1 MSIISQ
7 AQFVSF
13 CRSYAFVASLLLAER
28 NNSWFCSIDRQTAFI
43 VQLGST
49 QSADNSLNHS
59 YFMKLHIPRRLRA
72 ALLAAISAS
81 SAWADV
87 IPYTGTIYT
96 WEGTSNS
103 FHQGS
108 FYATTQNEDGSFTT
122 QEEPTG
128 NWNRDFCSAS
138 TSGGNQTSLDTANT
152 LRFAAGATFPTVN
165 YTFTPLAVG
174 GFIIESDTAVRQMS
188 GGNRV
193 IRFGNSSDVAAYSTI
208 LSDFTLSGGTSTTY
222 LRGTQHWHVGE
233 EAIFTLTSP
242 AQTERS
248 LSITGEGTVKFGN
261 VLTVNNDASLT
272 LSSDGT
278 LQISNTMV
286 NNGTLNLAGTVDLQ
300 GFANVPA
307 ATAPAAGTNGFA
319 TRAGFSLTVVSGSG
333 TVTGAD
339 TVTWKV
345 QGDAPAASAVSFSN
359 GVLQVQESPTTI
371 YYVQA
376 DDSVVERSATSLPTA
391 SGFVVSSS
399 GNTLTLKEVSS
410 HHLPNGISFNS
421 TGTNTLVIDSGSRLS
436 GADLARTGGTLNATL
451 NGSLTI
457 IGTAVRVNGSM
468 NIGAGGELSLQAVD
482 ALGYQGGGDYT
493 DSIAMQG
500 SADAPALLNV
510 SRRQTMST
518 LLELNGYSSV
528 VNAADAVTTGDQVAG
543 FEAFGYSITATGT
556 DNLIETRL
564 MGRGGNDVEINV
576 MGESDELEI
585 AGAILP
591 RAGQGDSDY
600 IKTGQGTLI
609 LSYGGNDLTRLYEH
623 RSGVTQI
630 TGQTLMQQ
638 GFTVADGTLSV
649 AQGGELT
656 SGTGVTALG
665 KLEVDGLLRLSGES
679 TLAQLSGSGVLDVSG
694 NEVSLG
700 SSVQIGAV
708 LADSVTMS
716 GAEGARNLTLT
727 SSTMNSSVGTL
738 SAVETLT
745 IGPAASLTVS
755 DALYVQTVEM
765 NVGTLTPLLT
775 VGALHSSAADGK
787 VQMNAVA
794 ADALL
799 LGMAHGDTITLAS
812 ITDNNADLT
821 LTVNGTADY
830 ELVNDS
836 GFRYTY
842 ALTEQGTSGVEVV
855 LTAARDAVG
864 WIGME
869 GDTWSD
875 ASSAEWVGTPP
886 SASEPARFFGDGT
899 GAVRVDAA
907 GVTASRV
914 LVSADGMTTAYTFS
928 GGKVNTSVLAVSAG
942 SLTIN
947 NSVEVKKDYFMA
959 GASGLV
965 VVGDAG
971 SLSVASGGS
980 LLVEDE
986 LQVQGNGT
994 LRNAGSLTVAT
1005 LNAPDTLLQNTG
1017 TLTVSSGSLSGI
1029 SGGTLVLEAVGQSEV
1044 GTLSVGS
1051 DVTLTR
1057 LSGNG
1062 RLDVGTH
1069 DVTLSSADGAADVS
1083 ARHLTILSGGS
1094 SLGDVDVETLL
1105 LGGDISLNST
1115 DAPLQVVS
1123 MNSGYVRVSDAVF
1136 STIPT
1141 AGDGMYAEG
1150 DYLLVRGAGAGMS
1163 FDDKSRLQAVRRFGL
1178 TADALLEEGTLLLR
1192 IEDTSTPMT
1201 WNTADGNRV
1210 TSNGYVV
1217 PEGAGFYKALDYVE
1231 KVLVSGDVSFNLAA
1245 PAVGDSV
1252 VGNATIPA
1260 AGVLLRN
1267 LQGGG
1272 SLSIIG
1278 NGNAADVVTL
1288 IRTEDAETPVQ
1299 LSADN
1304 LRVNFGL
1311 PESVEGILPD
1321 DDSRMP
1327 IALSSLKLQNN
1338 ALAVVAAE
1346 QTLEL
1351 GSLYGDESAMLGGEV
1366 HLSGRG
1372 SAYMGSYREAV
1383 IRALP
1388 QSSQTLRPDREL
1400 SLFSQSA
1407 DTTLDFSK
1415 ADARLR
1421 QLQAEKTALSLLNTG
1436 TDTSGSIQHHQLSL
1450 AEASSITDSA
1460 MTLSLGLTESA
1471 ATLGTNAVPVV
1482 ISGPVTMT
1490 GTQVQVNMLADES
1503 QPGNSLPVMA
1513 EGTQNLVLARLIE
1526 GGTVQNNRVEL
1537 QGDAAVNMLLDKY
1550 YTNARLAD
1558 DGTIRVDRVTQY
1570 YSNRFEP
1577 LGAEGNQGLTMMDE
1591 TLLYINPQAK
1601 RDMYP
1606 NLAAVLDTLD
1616 NQLLNNGQDAANELM
1631 AAVTGASAA
1640 AMSAAVSGDMERQ
1653 LRAMRNRVSTMGM
1666 NPDPCSGNIPE
1677 LPAFHTWVNAEG
1689 DYAHLN
1695 RSGTTPGYTLST
1707 WGGTLGLAVDT
1718 TPCLTAGLAFSYMH
1732 GDFEAK
1738 SAESADGNLDFF
1750 YINAFARYS
1759 TVNWVHSFIATLGIV
1774 DTELSRRMPQF
1785 HTEGKTDGIGFG
1797 FLYEVAYQIPLNE
1810 TKDIV
1815 LQPLV
1820 NVAFSHTSLEG
1831 YSESGSDAGLRF
1843 GDSDMTAVTF
1853 GLGGRF
1859 VGSAG
1864 ENLYNRKSRVEGR
1877 ALLKLRAG
1885 DRDAAISSSL
1895 LALPSAGAH
1904 VRSAELGMVGVELG
1918 AGIVVPI
1925 GVDSGSLFLDASF
1938 EIASDYSEINGVI
1951 GYQIDF

>member
-1 MSIISQ
+1 MG
-7 AQFVSF
+7 ATV
-13 CRSYAFVASLLLAER
+13 
-28 NNSWFCSIDRQTAFI
+28 
-43 VQLGST
+43 
-49 QSADNSLNHS
+49 
-59 YFMKLHIPRRLRA
+59 
-72 ALLAAISAS
+72 
-81 SAWADV
+81 
-87 IPYTGTIYT
+87 PYTGTIYT

-108 FYATTQNEDGSFTT
+108 FYATTQNEDGSFSI

-138 TSGGNQTSLDTANT
+138 TTGGNQTSLDTANT
-152 LRFAAGATFPTVN
+152 LRFANEATFPTVN

-174 GFIIESDTAVRQMS
+174 GFIIEADTAVRQMS

-193 IRFGNSSDVAAYSTI
+193 IRFGNSSDVEAYSTI

-222 LRGTQHWHVGE
+222 LRGTQQWDVAE
-233 EAIFTLTSP
+233 NVTFTLVSP
-242 AQTERS
+242 SQVERS
-248 LSITGEGTVKFGN
+248 LTMTGAGTVSFQN
-261 VLTVNNDASLT
+261 VLTINNDAALT
-272 LSSDGT
+272 LSDNGT

-300 GFANVPA
+300 DFANVPV

-319 TRAGFSLTVVSGSG
+319 TRAGFNLTVVSGSG
-333 TVTGAD
+333 TVTGAES
-339 TVTWKV
+339 VTWKV
-345 QGDAPAASAVSFSN
+345 QGDAPAASDVTFSN
-359 GVLQVQESPTTI
+359 GELQVQESPTTI

-376 DDSVVERSATSLPTA
+376 DNSTVDRSDTSLSTA
-391 SGFVVSSS
+391 SGFVVTSS
-399 GNTLTLKEVSS
+399 GNTLTLKAVDS
-410 HHLPNGISFNS
+410 HQLYNGISFS
-421 TGTNTLVIDSGSRLS
+421 GAGTNMLVIDSGSSLS
-436 GADLARTGGTLNATL
+436 GADLARSGGTLNATL

-468 NIGAGGELSLQAVD
+468 NIGAGGELSLQAAD

-500 SADAPALLNV
+500 TADAPALLNV

-518 LLELNGYSSV
+518 LLELNGYTSV

-576 MGESDELEI
+576 VGESDALEI
-585 AGAILP
+585 AGAVIP

-600 IKTGQGTLI
+600 IKMGQGTLI

-649 AQGGELT
+649 AQSGELT
-656 SGTGVTALG
+656 SGIGVTVTG
-665 KLEVDGLLRLSGES
+665 KLEVDGLLTLAGQSS
-679 TLAQLSGSGVLDVSG
+679 LAQLSGSGILDASG
-694 NEVSLG
+694 NDVSLG
-700 SSVQIGAV
+700 NSVQIGAV

-716 GAEGARNLTLT
+716 GAEGSRNLTLT
-727 SSTMNSSVGTL
+727 SSSMNSELGTL

-755 DALYVQTVEM
+755 DALYVQKVEM

-775 VGALHSSAADGK
+775 VGALHSSAADGQ

-799 LGMAHGDTITLAS
+799 LGMAHGDTLTLAT
-812 ITDNNADLT
+812 ITDNNADLV
-821 LTVNGTADY
+821 LTVNGSADY
-830 ELVNDS
+830 GLADAS
-836 GFRYTY
+836 GFRYKY
-842 ALTEQGTSGVEVV
+842 ALVEQGTGGVEVV

-875 ASSAEWVGTPP
+875 GSSAEWVGTPP

-899 GAVRVDAA
+899 GAVRVDTA

-928 GGKVNTSVLAVSAG
+928 GGTVNTSVLAVSAG
-942 SLTIN
+942 SLTIG
-947 NSVEVKKDYFMA
+947 NSVEVQKNYSTA

-980 LLVEDE
+980 LWVEDE
-986 LQVQGNGT
+986 LQVQGNGA

-1017 TLTVSSGSLSGI
+1017 TLTVSSGALSGI
-1029 SGGTLVLEAVGQSEV
+1029 SGGTVVLETVGQSEV
-1044 GTLSVGS
+1044 GILSVGS

-1062 RLDVGTH
+1062 MLDVGEH
-1069 DVTLSSADGAADVS
+1069 DLTLSSADGAADVS
-1083 ARHLTILSGGS
+1083 ARQLTILSVGS

-1105 LGGDISLNST
+1105 LSGDIALNST
-1115 DAPLQVVS
+1115 DIPLQVVS
-1123 MNSGYVRVSDAVF
+1123 MNSGSVQVSDAVF

-1141 AGDGMYAEG
+1141 AGAGIYAEG
-1150 DYLLVRGAGAGMS
+1150 DYLLVRGAGAGVS
-1163 FDDKSRLQAVRRFGL
+1163 FDDESRLQSVRRFGL
-1178 TADALLEEGTLLLR
+1178 TAEALLEEDTLLLR
-1192 IEDTSTPMT
+1192 IEDSSTPMI
-1201 WNTADGNRV
+1201 WNTADGNRI

-1217 PEGAGFYKALDYVE
+1217 PEGTGFYKALDYVE
-1231 KVLVSGDVSFNLAA
+1231 KVLVSGAVSFNLAA
-1245 PAVGDSV
+1245 SAVGDSV
-1252 VGNATIPA
+1252 DGNATIPS
-1260 AGVLLRN
+1260 AGLLLRN

-1272 SLSIIG
+1272 RLSILG

-1288 IRTEDAETPVQ
+1288 IRTESVESPVQ
-1299 LSADN
+1299 LTADN

-1311 PESVEGILPD
+1311 PESVAGILPD

-1327 IALSSLKLQNN
+1327 IELATLKLQNN

-1346 QTLEL
+1346 QMLEL
-1351 GSLYGDESAMLGGEV
+1351 GSLYGDESTMLGGEV

-1372 SAYMGSYREAV
+1372 SVYTGSFREAV

-1400 SLFSQSA
+1400 SLFSQAA
-1407 DTTLDFSK
+1407 DTMLDFSK
-1415 ADARLR
+1415 DDARLR
-1421 QLQAEKTALSLLNTG
+1421 RLQAEKTALTLLNTG
-1436 TDTSGSIQHHQLSL
+1436 SDTSGSLQHHQLAL
-1450 AEASSITDSA
+1450 TESSTIADST
-1460 MTLSLGLTESA
+1460 MTLSLGLAESA
-1471 ATLGTNAVPVV
+1471 ATLGTSAAPVV
-1482 ISGPVTMT
+1482 LSGPVTMT
-1490 GTQVQVNMLADES
+1490 GTMVQVNMLADES
-1503 QPGNSLPVMA
+1503 QPDNSLPVMT
-1513 EGTQNLVLARLIE
+1513 EGTQNLVLTRLIE

-1537 QGDAAVNMLLDKY
+1537 LGDAAVNMLLDKY

-1558 DGTIRVDRVTQY
+1558 DGTIRVDRVTRY
-1570 YSNRFEP
+1570 YSNRFTP

-1601 RDMYP
+1601 RDEYP

-1616 NQLLNNGQDAANELM
+1616 EQLQTGDREAANELM

-1653 LRAMRNRVSTMGM
+1653 LRALRNRVSTMGM
-1666 NPDPCSGNIPE
+1666 NPDPCQGNIPE

-1707 WGGTLGLAVDT
+1707 WGGTVGLAVDT
-1718 TPCLTAGLAFSYMH
+1718 TPCLTTGLAFSYMH

-1750 YINAFARYS
+1750 YISAFARYS
-1759 TVNWVHSFIATLGIV
+1759 TVNWVHSFIATLGIA

-1785 HTEGKTDGIGFG
+1785 HTEGKTDGMGFG
-1797 FLYEVAYQIPLNE
+1797 FLYEVAYLIPLNE
-1810 TKDIV
+1810 TQDIV

-1820 NVAFSHTSLEG
+1820 NVALSHTSLEG

-1904 VRSAELGMVGVELG
+1904 VRSAELGMVGLELG

-1951 GYQIDF
+1951 GYQLDF

>member
-7 AQFVSF
+7 VQFVSF
-13 CRSYAFVASLLLAER
+13 CCSYAVSASLILSELH
-28 NNSWFCSIDRQTAFI
+28 NCWFCSIDRRTAFI
-43 VQLGST
+43 VQQGCT
-49 QSADNSLNHS
+49 QSADYSLNHS

-108 FYATTQNEDGSFTT
+108 FYATTRNEDGSFTT

-128 NWNRDFCSAS
+128 NWNQDFCAAS
-138 TSGGNQTSLDTANT
+138 TAGGNDTTLATANT
-152 LRFAAGATFPTVN
+152 LRFAEDATFPTIN
-165 YTFTPLAVG
+165 YSFTPLTVG

-208 LSDFTLSGGTSTTY
+208 HSDFTLSGGTSTTY
-222 LRGTQHWHVGE
+222 LRGTQQWEVAEGKT
-233 EAIFTLTSP
+233 FTLVSP
-242 AQTERS
+242 AQVEKALT
-248 LSITGEGTVKFGN
+248 LTGEGTVSFTN
-261 VLTVNNDASLT
+261 VLTINADASAA
-272 LSSDGT
+272 LSDTGT
-278 LQISNTMV
+278 LQIANAIV
-286 NNGTLNLAGTVDLQ
+286 NNGTLNLAGSIDLQ
-300 GFANVPA
+300 GFTNIPA
-307 ATAPAAGTNGFA
+307 VTAPAAGTNGFA
-319 TRAGFSLTVVSGSG
+319 SRAGFNVAVVSGSG

-339 TVTWKV
+339 SVEWKV
-345 QGDAPAASAVSFSN
+345 QGDALAASSITFVN
-359 GVLQVQESPTTI
+359 GELQVQTSPTTI

-376 DDSVVERSATSLPTA
+376 DNSVVERSDTSLPTA
-391 SGFVVSSS
+391 SGFVVTSS
-399 GNTLTLKEVSS
+399 GNTLTLKDVDS
-410 HHLPNGISFNS
+410 HDIYNGISFSS
-421 TGTNTLVIDSGSRLS
+421 TGTNTLVIDSGSSLS
-436 GADLARTGGTLNATL
+436 GADLTRTGGILNATL
-451 NGSLTI
+451 NGNLTI
-457 IGTAVRVNGSM
+457 TDTAVRVNGSM
-468 NIGAGGELSLQAVD
+468 SIGAEGELSLQVSD

-500 SADAPALLNV
+500 TADAPALLNV
-510 SRRQTMST
+510 SSRQTMST
-518 LLELNGYSSV
+518 LLELNGHASV
-528 VNAADAVTTGDQVAG
+528 VNAADAVTTGNQVAG

-576 MGESDELEI
+576 VGETDVLEI
-585 AGAILP
+585 AGAIIP
-591 RAGQGDSDY
+591 REGQGDSDY

-649 AQGGELT
+649 AQSGELT

-665 KLEVDGLLRLSGES
+665 KLEVDGLLTLSGES
-679 TLAQLSGSGVLDVSG
+679 TLAQLSGSGVLDASG

-716 GAEGARNLTLT
+716 GAEGSRNLTLT
-727 SSTMNSSVGTL
+727 SSTMNSAVGTL

-745 IGPAASLTVS
+745 IGPAASLSVS
-755 DALYVQTVEM
+755 DALYVQKVEM

-775 VGALHSSAADGK
+775 VGSLHSSAADGQ
-787 VQMNAVA
+787 VQMNAVV

-799 LGMAHGDTITLAS
+799 LGMAHGDTLTLAS
-812 ITDNNADLT
+812 ITANNADLT

-836 GFRYTY
+836 GFRYSY
-842 ALTEQGTSGVEVV
+842 ALEEQGTSGVEVV

-864 WIGME
+864 WIGTE

-875 ASSAEWVGTPP
+875 GSSAEWVGTPP
-886 SASEPARFFGDGT
+886 SASDPARFFGDGS
-899 GAVRVDAA
+899 GMVRVDAA

-914 LVSADGMTTAYTFS
+914 LVSADGTTTAYTFS
-928 GGKVNTSVLAVSAG
+928 GGEVNTSVLAVSAG
-942 SLTIN
+942 SLTIG
-947 NSVEVKKDYFMA
+947 NSVEVQKNYYTA

-980 LLVEDE
+980 LWVEEE

-994 LRNAGSLTVAT
+994 LRNDGRLTVAN
-1005 LNAPDTLLQNTG
+1005 LNAPDTRLQNTG

-1029 SGGTLVLEAVGQSEV
+1029 SGGTVVLEAVGQSEV
-1044 GTLSVGS
+1044 GTLSVDS
-1051 DVTLTR
+1051 DVTLSR

-1062 RLDVGTH
+1062 ALDAGTH
-1069 DVTLSSADGAADVS
+1069 DLTLSSADGSVDVT
-1083 ARHLTILSGGS
+1083 ARQLTLLSGGS
-1094 SLGDVDVETLL
+1094 ALGDVAVETLL
-1105 LGGDISLNST
+1105 LSGDISLNSAE
-1115 DAPLQVVS
+1115 APLQVVS
-1123 MNSGYVRVSDAVF
+1123 MSSGTVRVSDAVF
-1136 STIPT
+1136 ATLPT
-1141 AGDGMYAEG
+1141 SGNGLYAEG
-1150 DYLLVRGAGAGMS
+1150 DYLLVRGVGEGVS
-1163 FDDKSRLQAVRRFGL
+1163 FDDESRLQAVRRFGL
-1178 TADALLEEGTLLLR
+1178 TADALSEQGSLLLR
-1192 IEDTSTPMT
+1192 IEDASTPMT

-1231 KVLVSGDVSFNLAA
+1231 KVLVSGDVAFNLAA
-1245 PAVGDSV
+1245 PAVGNSV

-1272 SLSIIG
+1272 SLSISG

-1288 IRTEDAETPVQ
+1288 IRTEDTETPVQ
-1299 LSADN
+1299 LTADN

-1311 PESVEGILPD
+1311 PESVAGILPD
-1321 DDSRMP
+1321 DDSRLP
-1327 IALSSLKLQNN
+1327 IALTSLKLQNN

-1351 GSLYGDESAMLGGEV
+1351 GSLYGDESSMLGGEV

-1400 SLFSQSA
+1400 SLFTQAA

-1421 QLQAEKTALSLLNTG
+1421 QLQAEKTALTLLNTG
-1436 TDTSGSIQHHQLSL
+1436 TDTSGQLQHHQLALS
-1450 AEASSITDSA
+1450 ESSAITDST

-1490 GTQVQVNMLADES
+1490 GSVVMVNMLADES

-1513 EGTQNLVLARLIE
+1513 EGTQNLVLAHLID

-1601 RDMYP
+1601 RDIYP

-1616 NQLLNNGQDAANELM
+1616 NQLLYDGQDAANELM

-1666 NPDPCSGNIPE
+1666 NPDPCRGNIPE

-1695 RSGTTPGYTLST
+1695 RSGTTPGYSLST
-1707 WGGTLGLAVDT
+1707 WGGTIGLAVDT

-1774 DTELSRRMPQF
+1774 DTKLSRRMPQF

-1797 FLYEVAYQIPLNE
+1797 FLYEAAYQIPLNE
-1810 TKDIV
+1810 TKDII

-1820 NVAFSHTSLEG
+1820 NVAFSHTSLDG
-1831 YSESGSDAGLRF
+1831 YSETGSDAGLRF

-1864 ENLYNRKSRVEGR
+1864 ETLYNRKSRVEGR

-1895 LALPSAGAH
+1895 LALPTAGAH
-1904 VRSAELGMVGVELG
+1904 VRSAELGIVGVELG
-1918 AGIVVPI
+1918 AGIVIPI

>member
-1 MSIISQ
+1 MG
-7 AQFVSF
+7 ATV
-13 CRSYAFVASLLLAER
+13 
-28 NNSWFCSIDRQTAFI
+28 
-43 VQLGST
+43 
-49 QSADNSLNHS
+49 
-59 YFMKLHIPRRLRA
+59 
-72 ALLAAISAS
+72 
-81 SAWADV
+81 
-87 IPYTGTIYT
+87 PYTGTIYT

-108 FYATTQNEDGSFTT
+108 FYATTQNEDGSFSI

-138 TSGGNQTSLDTANT
+138 TTGGNQTSLDTANT
-152 LRFAAGATFPTVN
+152 LRFANEATFPTVN

-174 GFIIESDTAVRQMS
+174 GFIIEADTAVRQMS

-193 IRFGNSSDVAAYSTI
+193 IRFGNSSDVEAYSTI

-222 LRGTQHWHVGE
+222 LRGTQQWDVAE
-233 EAIFTLTSP
+233 NVTFTLVSP
-242 AQTERS
+242 SQVERS
-248 LSITGEGTVKFGN
+248 LTMTGAGTVSFQN
-261 VLTVNNDASLT
+261 VLTINNDAALT
-272 LSSDGT
+272 LSDNGT

-300 GFANVPA
+300 DFANVPV

-319 TRAGFSLTVVSGSG
+319 TRAGFNLTVVSGSG
-333 TVTGAD
+333 TVTGAES
-339 TVTWKV
+339 VTWKV
-345 QGDAPAASAVSFSN
+345 QGDAPAASDVTFSN
-359 GVLQVQESPTTI
+359 GELQVQESPTTI

-376 DDSVVERSATSLPTA
+376 DNSTVDRSDTSLSTA
-391 SGFVVSSS
+391 SGFVVTSS
-399 GNTLTLKEVSS
+399 GNTLTLKAVDS
-410 HHLPNGISFNS
+410 HQLYNGISFS
-421 TGTNTLVIDSGSRLS
+421 GAGTNMLVIDSGSSLS
-436 GADLARTGGTLNATL
+436 GADLARSGGTLNATL

-468 NIGAGGELSLQAVD
+468 NIGAGGELSLQAAD

-500 SADAPALLNV
+500 TADAPALLNV

-518 LLELNGYSSV
+518 LLELNGYTSV

-576 MGESDELEI
+576 VGESDALEI
-585 AGAILP
+585 AGAVIP

-600 IKTGQGTLI
+600 IKMGQGTLI

-649 AQGGELT
+649 AQSGELT
-656 SGTGVTALG
+656 SGIGVTVTG
-665 KLEVDGLLRLSGES
+665 KLEVDGLLTLAGQSS
-679 TLAQLSGSGVLDVSG
+679 LAQLSGSGILDASG
-694 NEVSLG
+694 NDVSLG
-700 SSVQIGAV
+700 NSVQIGAV

-716 GAEGARNLTLT
+716 GAEGSRNLTLT
-727 SSTMNSSVGTL
+727 SSSMNSELGTL

-755 DALYVQTVEM
+755 DALYVQKVEM

-775 VGALHSSAADGK
+775 VGALHSSAADGQ

-799 LGMAHGDTITLAS
+799 LGMAHGDTLTLAT
-812 ITDNNADLT
+812 ITDNNADLV
-821 LTVNGTADY
+821 LTVNGSADY
-830 ELVNDS
+830 GLADAS
-836 GFRYTY
+836 GFRYKY
-842 ALTEQGTSGVEVV
+842 ALVEQGTGGVEVV

-875 ASSAEWVGTPP
+875 GSSAEWVGTPP

-899 GAVRVDAA
+899 GAVRVDTA

-928 GGKVNTSVLAVSAG
+928 GGTVNTSVLAVSAG
-942 SLTIN
+942 SLTIG
-947 NSVEVKKDYFMA
+947 NSVEVQKNYSTA

-980 LLVEDE
+980 LWVEDE
-986 LQVQGNGT
+986 LQVQGNGA

-1017 TLTVSSGSLSGI
+1017 TLTVSSGALSGI
-1029 SGGTLVLEAVGQSEV
+1029 SGGTVVLETVGQSEV
-1044 GTLSVGS
+1044 GILSVGS

-1062 RLDVGTH
+1062 MLDVGEH
-1069 DVTLSSADGAADVS
+1069 DLTLSSADGAADVS
-1083 ARHLTILSGGS
+1083 ARQLTILSVGS

-1105 LGGDISLNST
+1105 LSGDIALNST
-1115 DAPLQVVS
+1115 DIPLQVVS
-1123 MNSGYVRVSDAVF
+1123 MNSGSVQVSDAVF

-1141 AGDGMYAEG
+1141 AGAGIYAEG
-1150 DYLLVRGAGAGMS
+1150 DYLLVRGAGAGVS
-1163 FDDKSRLQAVRRFGL
+1163 FDDESRLQSVRRFGL
-1178 TADALLEEGTLLLR
+1178 TAEALLEEDTLLLR
-1192 IEDTSTPMT
+1192 IEDSSTPMI
-1201 WNTADGNRV
+1201 WNTADGNRI

-1217 PEGAGFYKALDYVE
+1217 PEGTGFYKALDYVE
-1231 KVLVSGDVSFNLAA
+1231 KVLVSGAVSFNLAA
-1245 PAVGDSV
+1245 SAVGDSV
-1252 VGNATIPA
+1252 DGNATIPS
-1260 AGVLLRN
+1260 AGLLLRN

-1272 SLSIIG
+1272 RLSILG

-1288 IRTEDAETPVQ
+1288 IRTESVESPVQ
-1299 LSADN
+1299 LTADN

-1311 PESVEGILPD
+1311 PESVAGILPD

-1327 IALSSLKLQNN
+1327 IELATLKLQNN

-1346 QTLEL
+1346 QMLEL
-1351 GSLYGDESAMLGGEV
+1351 GSLYGDESTMLGGEV

-1372 SAYMGSYREAV
+1372 SVYTGSFREAV

-1400 SLFSQSA
+1400 SLFSQAA
-1407 DTTLDFSK
+1407 DTMLDFSK
-1415 ADARLR
+1415 DDARLR
-1421 QLQAEKTALSLLNTG
+1421 RLQAEKTALTLLNTG
-1436 TDTSGSIQHHQLSL
+1436 SDTSGSLQHHQLAL
-1450 AEASSITDSA
+1450 TESSTIADST
-1460 MTLSLGLTESA
+1460 MTLSLGLAESA
-1471 ATLGTNAVPVV
+1471 ATLGTSAAPVV
-1482 ISGPVTMT
+1482 LSGPVTMT
-1490 GTQVQVNMLADES
+1490 GTMVQVNMLADES
-1503 QPGNSLPVMA
+1503 QPDNSLPVMT
-1513 EGTQNLVLARLIE
+1513 EGTQNLVLTRLIE

-1537 QGDAAVNMLLDKY
+1537 LGDAAVNMLLDKY

-1558 DGTIRVDRVTQY
+1558 DGTIRVDRVTRY
-1570 YSNRFEP
+1570 YSNRFTP

-1601 RDMYP
+1601 RDEYP

-1616 NQLLNNGQDAANELM
+1616 EQLQTGDREAANELM

-1653 LRAMRNRVSTMGM
+1653 LKALRNRVSTMGM
-1666 NPDPCSGNIPE
+1666 NPDPCQGNIPE

-1707 WGGTLGLAVDT
+1707 WGGTVGLAVDT
-1718 TPCLTAGLAFSYMH
+1718 TPCLTTGLAFSYMH

-1750 YINAFARYS
+1750 YISAFARYS
-1759 TVNWVHSFIATLGIV
+1759 TVNWVHSFIATLGIA

-1785 HTEGKTDGIGFG
+1785 HTEGKTDGMGFG
-1797 FLYEVAYQIPLNE
+1797 FLYEVAYLIPLNE
-1810 TKDIV
+1810 TQDIV

-1820 NVAFSHTSLEG
+1820 NVALSHTSLEG

-1904 VRSAELGMVGVELG
+1904 VRSAELGMVGLELG

-1951 GYQIDF
+1951 GYQLDF